1 MKKDAVTRRQF
12 LGYSSATGVLFCL
25 PANPLMAGEADKIV
39 WVSPRGNLEVMDDFN
54 LWVAHERGYFK
65 ELNLDVVLQPGP
77 TEAMAVT
84 KLVGQKQADIGF
96 PSPGVLLSS
105 VDAGIPVVLVWEMV
119 MKQVFDF
126 ALPEDS
132 PIAKVQDLEGKTI
145 AVASE
150 GWRVIIDPILVEAG
164 VDPKAVTYLNGGPQ
178 WGQMVALGRADAGLA
193 WRGLAAQWKALGMK
207 LKFLVGM
214 EFSNHPSNGYAIHRD
229 DLKDEI
235 RVDIWTR
242 FFKANC
248 LAYEFTRANPRAA
261 GQITYGRFPA
271 LREQMAPQ
279 LAMDSMLELGT
290 MYFDGDRVGKGYGY
304 NDLESWQAYID
315 TVHKLGQIRNHYK
328 AEDVVSNVF
337 VKEAN
342 NIDRDRARAE
352 GKAFE
357 LDDNFKDLEINYPV

>member
-12 LGYSSATGVLFCL
+12 LGYSSAMGVLFCL
-25 PANPLMAGEADKIV
+25 PANPLRAGEADKIV

-150 GWRVIIDPILVEAG
+150 GWRVIIDPIPGGSRCRSQGRDLPQRRPAVGADGRSRPRGRGTCMARAGRPVEGPGNEAQVPCRDG
-164 VDPKAVTYLNGGPQ
+164 VLQSSIQRICHPPRRPE
-178 WGQMVALGRADAGLA
+178 GR
-193 WRGLAAQWKALGMK
+193 
-207 LKFLVGM
+207 
-214 EFSNHPSNGYAIHRD
+214 
-229 DLKDEI
+229 
-235 RVDIWTR
+235 
-242 FFKANC
+242 
-248 LAYEFTRANPRAA
+248 NPRRRLDALLQ
-261 GQITYGRFPA
+261 GQLSGLRVYTSQPACGRSDHVRPLSGASRTDGAPA
-271 LREQMAPQ
+271 C
-279 LAMDSMLELGT
+279 
-290 MYFDGDRVGKGYGY
+290 DGFHARVGHHV
-304 NDLESWQAYID
+304 L
-315 TVHKLGQIRNHYK
+315 
-328 AEDVVSNVF
+328 
-337 VKEAN
+337 
-342 NIDRDRARAE
+342 
-352 GKAFE
+352 
-357 LDDNFKDLEINYPV
+357 